1 MSLSVISEKGKHRR
15 AVINR
20 SLFAYVLYSLREIV
34 YFITRKGYII
44 MSFYPPTDPQ
54 NQPTYQTPPQHT
66 QYPPQFAPPPPAKRN
81 RRIWPWIVGAIIAII
96 LISAAFSKPTTQTS
110 STPPAATE
118 QPTYPPLPTLIPT
131 DTPTPAP
138 NSIGQPVVVN
148 ADWTVTLNKVF
159 KSTGDS
165 FNTPKAGYIYL
176 VVNVTL
182 LNTSGQNQTASTL
195 AQWSLKDESGQ
206 TYEQDIFFSGS
217 PD

>member
-1 MSLSVISEKGKHRR
+1 VLVAIAILIVISQMGK
-15 AVINR
+15 AMI
-20 SLFAYVLYSLREIV
+20 S
-34 YFITRKGYII
+34 
-44 MSFYPPTDPQ
+44 PQ
-54 NQPTYQTPPQHT
+54 PDT
-66 QYPPQFAPPPPAKRN
+66 
-81 RRIWPWIVGAIIAII
+81 
-96 LISAAFSKPTTQTS
+96 
-110 STPPAATE
+110 STPPAATSP
-118 QPTYPPLPTLIPT
+118 PTYPPLPTLIPT

-217 PD
+217 PDGSVRDGGKIRGNITYEVPKSIHRFILQFVPDIGATDLAEWNVSI